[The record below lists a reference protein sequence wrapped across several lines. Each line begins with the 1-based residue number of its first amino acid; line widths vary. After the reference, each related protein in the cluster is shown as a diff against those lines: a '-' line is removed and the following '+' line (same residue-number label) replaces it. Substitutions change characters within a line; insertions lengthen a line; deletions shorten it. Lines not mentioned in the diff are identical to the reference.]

1 MAFLQGLE
9 KQKGFQFTMDDSLY
23 AKVKAISNRKAKVA
37 RLFLQKKYGLLIS
50 LARTYDL
57 LLRFKE
63 KIM

>member
-1 MAFLQGLE
+1 
-9 KQKGFQFTMDDSLY
+9 MDDSLY